1 MDVFEEAPDVITN
14 TVGSQNW
21 CHALDL
27 PTWEIGWATCKDNG
41 KGRKTQDPTY
51 WNNTSQ
57 QSENKQWKQQ
67 KMLKAKVLMWKQ
79 QFRSKDYHS

>member
-27 PTWEIGWATCKDNG
+27 PTWEIG
-41 KGRKTQDPTY
+41 
-51 WNNTSQ
+51 
-57 QSENKQWKQQ
+57 
-67 KMLKAKVLMWKQ
+67 
-79 QFRSKDYHS
+79 